1 VLSTNAANPNGG
13 VDVVFADEL
22 RANIQKDIESNCVGI
37 DAQCVGSVS
46 SLLLNPR
53 TELES
58 QQAALIIV
66 GAELFALIAIAIHLC
81 QKDRNE
87 GAPIALHIPSAQLD
101 PAASDRDVEDMIR
114 RWARDI
120 VGILCVRS
128 SVSVTPSRT
137 DTTVVSTIIDVYTI
151 RCLV

>member
-1 VLSTNAANPNGG
+1 
-13 VDVVFADEL
+13 VFTDEL
-22 RANIQKDIESNCVGI
+22 RANIQKAIESNCVNI

-66 GAELFALIAIAIHLC
+66 RAELFALITIAIHLC

-87 GAPIALHIPSAQLD
+87 GVPIALHIPPAQLD
-101 PAASDRDVEDMIR
+101 SAF
-114 RWARDI
+114 
-120 VGILCVRS
+120 
-128 SVSVTPSRT
+128 
-137 DTTVVSTIIDVYTI
+137 
-151 RCLV
+151 